1 MPLPGSCA
9 GAAYSGQAPDV
20 QNNFRITAAGHVV
33 LARFYPDR
41 LLMTKLISA
50 SPLPDSLS
58 RRDFIQ
64 VAAAAGAS
72 LLLPASVLAA
82 SATAAAGAAGAGV
95 DQSGMP
101 GIAPLGA
108 GGIAGGKRPLVFG
121 HRGASALRPE
131 HTLASYAKAIV
142 DGADYIEPDLCAT
155 KDGVL
160 VARHEAYL
168 SETTDVASRKEFAS
182 RKTRKT
188 IDGEAHDGWFVD
200 DFTLAELKTLR
211 AVERIPQFRP
221 GSAEYNGMFQVATFE
236 EIIDFVAAEAAA
248 HGRIIGIVPELKHST
263 YFASVGLTLEER
275 FLSII
280 AAHDYTRRNPLQ
292 IQSFEVANLKYL
304 RSKLGS
310 RANLRLMQLV
320 ISEDVRPMDVAAAG
334 GKLTFAQMC
343 TPAGLRDI
351 AQYADVVAPPTRAI
365 IPLKKDGS
373 LAAPS
378 SMVDDAHRAGL
389 RIEPWTFR
397 PENRFLAADF
407 RSGADTARHEAGSIA
422 ERKRYI
428 ATGIDGFFTDDP
440 ALGRAAIAG

>member
-1 MPLPGSCA
+1 MP
-9 GAAYSGQAPDV
+9 
-20 QNNFRITAAGHVV
+20 
-33 LARFYPDR
+33 ARLYPDR
-41 LLMTKLISA
+41 LLMTTSIFAL
-50 SPLPDSLS
+50 PLPRGLS
-58 RRDFIQ
+58 RRGFIQ
-64 VAAAAGAS
+64 AAAAAGAS
-72 LLLPASVLAA
+72 FMLPASVLAA
-82 SATAAAGAAGAGV
+82 PPAAAAAAAAGAGV
-95 DQSGMP
+95 DLSGMP

-168 SETTDVASRKEFAS
+168 SETTDVSSRKEFAS

-263 YFASVGLTLEER
+263 YFASVGLPLEDR
-275 FLSII
+275 FLAII

-304 RSKLGS
+304 RSKMGT

-320 ISEDVRPMDVAAAG
+320 IGEDVRPMDVAAAG
-334 GKLTFAQMC
+334 GKLTFKQMC
-343 TPAGLRDI
+343 TPAGLREI

-365 IPLKKDGS
+365 IPLNQDGS

-378 SMVDDAHRAGL
+378 SLVEDAHRAGL

-407 RSGADTARHEAGSIA
+407 RNGADTARNEAGSIA
-422 ERKRYI
+422 EMKRYL

-440 ALGRAAIAG
+440 ALGRAALAG